1 MKKFFGLILFI
12 FLIGLNQCYAAKYSF
27 LVLPND
33 LFINQKEYLVFQQ
46 SAHVISTD
54 IINYYNQH
62 SEMSAVPIN
71 QVKTY
76 LEKPENYRLKKDV
89 QKFLTEYQ
97 NNYIIDYSIVQKL
110 ANIFGAKQVLLMTC
124 NMDAQN
130 YITRRTMWDFLD
142 VPGATVI
149 DPAYRLSTQ
158 VTLIDPN
165 NQVILWQHNYQKLIS
180 SRENRIIPT
189 TYNAGN
195 EQLEKVKKYST
206 KFLAPQIVQETQLA
220 LKNLSPY
227 QDLNLYPEIVK
238 PDYVSIDKVKIDSK
252 RGMVRS
258 GNYIKKQSALAGATV
273 AAESAKLA
281 KKGSAKA
288 KGLIAK
294 IKDKIQ
300 NKSLLKTEENQLSI
314 DEQIELMKQKEQA
327 KLEQKQAQQRL
338 KYEMQLQKQQL
349 NAVKKEMQQEAKL
362 QLQKQK
368 EELQNKYQPAVEETV
383 KNTNVVEI
391 NNNQEVKK
399 KSFSLLNKI
408 KNAKQNNSEPQVEIN
423 VETPSIPV
431 ITQPE
436 LRNVP
441 YIRTKPVLRES
452 DYTINDY

>member
-12 FLIGLNQCYAAKYSF
+12 FLIALNQCYAAKYSF

-62 SEMSAVPIN
+62 PEMSAVPIN

-97 NNYIIDYSIVQKL
+97 NNYTIDYSIVQKL
-110 ANIFGAKQVLLMTC
+110 AKIFGAKQVLLMAC

-130 YITRRTMWDFLD
+130 YITRRTMWDFLN

-189 TYNAGN
+189 TYNAGS
-195 EQLEKVKKYST
+195 EQLEKVKKYSI
-206 KFLAPQIVQETQLA
+206 KFLTPQIVQETQLA

-227 QDLNLYPEIVK
+227 QNLNLHPEIVK
-238 PDYVSIDKVKIDSK
+238 PDYISIDKAKIDTK
-252 RGMVRS
+252 RTAVRS
-258 GNYIKKQSALAGATV
+258 RKAIARWGRSRKTNVKTYFKNKKEYNALPTDKKMDVLQNKFDEKLYKQEQRQQIKF
-273 AAESAKLA
+273 E
-281 KKGSAKA
+281 KA
-288 KGLIAK
+288 KQRQELKAAKEK
-294 IKDKIQ
+294 IK
-300 NKSLLKTEENQLSI
+300 LEN
-314 DEQIELMKQKEQA
+314 
-327 KLEQKQAQQRL
+327 
-338 KYEMQLQKQQL
+338 KYE
-349 NAVKKEMQQEAKL
+349 
-362 QLQKQK
+362 LQKQK
-368 EELQNKYQPAVEETV
+368 IELQKENYEHNIKLRGKYTTDIEPVTQFKPQKTKKSRLNVFKKKKNKSINIEQ
-383 KNTNVVEI
+383 NTEQQQKEQNI
-391 NNNQEVKK
+391 NNTQIEIVPEPI
-399 KSFSLLNKI
+399 I
-408 KNAKQNNSEPQVEIN
+408 KQDINSI
-423 VETPSIPV
+423 
-431 ITQPE
+431 
-436 LRNVP
+436 P
-441 YIRTKPVLRES
+441 YIRIKPILRET
-452 DYTINDY
+452 DYTINDL